1 MHGQAIVRGLRLTEM
16 DSSDMLD
23 VIHYFFEV
31 DHQMATAEEAEAKSN
46 IRTQIYQSLYNK
58 NYKYQYK
65 SQSSSNSY
73 NYSTTTASGEP
84 LSDGFV
90 GGVDAD
96 DPLAPEKGPTKP
108 FVPATE
114 FNPDSPN
121 PFGGTLDPPSG

>member
-1 MHGQAIVRGLRLTEM
+1 
-16 DSSDMLD
+16 
-23 VIHYFFEV
+23 
-31 DHQMATAEEAEAKSN
+31 MASAEEAESRSA
-46 IRTQIYQSLYNK
+46 IRTQLYQTLYNK

-73 NYSTTTASGEP
+73 NYSSTTASGEP
-84 LSDGFV
+84 VSDGFI

-96 DPLAPEKGPTKP
+96 DPLQDKEPTKP